1 MGSTTVVAVTSE
13 DIAALYDDAERCAD
27 VAGLRYVS
35 LDEPGIQR
43 LRRGKGFSYRYA
55 DGRTVG
61 LAVRER
67 ISALVIPP
75 AWQDVWIC
83 RDELG
88 HIQAVGTDD
97 RGRKQYLYH
106 PRWREVRDLLNFCR
120 LIGFGERLPAIRGH
134 VDTQLRRRTVDR
146 DMVVATM
153 LRIVDC
159 CGIRA
164 GSEIYAEENDSF
176 GLSTLSRRHVTV
188 KGNQVR
194 FCFPAK
200 SGRRAEVVIDDAAVA
215 RVIRHLTARPG
226 RRLFR
231 VGGEVLGADEV
242 NAELA
247 RLAGARVTLKDFRTW
262 RGSRAAFGYLR
273 AHLDS
278 DDREVEIVAAVDEA
292 AEQLGNTRA
301 VARAHYV
308 HPALIEGYLDGG
320 LQQFVKSWRGRA
332 RQRLDRDETA
342 MLAYLEKAMA
352 DPVATIRRAA

>member
-1 MGSTTVVAVTSE
+1 VALTSD
-13 DIAALYDDAERCAD
+13 DIAELYNDAARCAD

-35 LDEPGIQR
+35 LDEPGIRR

-55 DGRTVG
+55 DGRAVG
-61 LAVRER
+61 VAVRER
-67 ISALVIPP
+67 IAALVIPP
-75 AWQDVWIC
+75 AWKDVWIC
-83 RDELG
+83 RDDVG

-97 RGRKQYLYH
+97 RGRRQYLYH

-120 LIGFGERLPAIRGH
+120 LVGFGERLPLVRAH
-134 VDTQLRRRTVDR
+134 LDAQLRRRTVDR
-146 DMVVATM
+146 ELVIATM

-188 KGNQVR
+188 AGKRVR

-200 SGRRAEVVIDDAAVA
+200 SGRQADAVIEDAAVA
-215 RVIRHLTARPG
+215 RVVRRLAARPG

-247 RLAGARVTLKDFRTW
+247 RLADARVTLKDFRTW
-262 RGSRAAFGYLR
+262 RGTRAAFAHLWD
-273 AHLDS
+273 HLDS
-278 DDREVEIVAAVDEA
+278 ADREVEVVAAVDA
-292 AEQLGNTRA
+292 AADQLGNTRA
-301 VARAHYV
+301 VARSHYV
-308 HPALIEGYLDGG
+308 HPVVVEGYLDGG
-320 LQQFVKSWRGRA
+320 LQRFLKRWRGAVRPG
-332 RQRLDRDETA
+332 LDRTETA

-352 DPVATIRRAA
+352 DPLATIREAA